1 MNPLD
6 LPSSLSMKRP
16 RLSIDNTVYVV
27 DFTFSSTDW
36 RLTSSHIG
44 FSITQSVRAW
54 FPLILQM
61 RCPPFCTIYT
71 LILHWLCIL
80 SAMTIVLS
88 RSIFCCSLDA
98 ASISFSHDR
107 IHRPFLSLA
116 CRRTYCIE
124 EGRSNSFVNSHG
136 ESPRQPSNLLL
147 ETFYVS
153 MWDSTWIVFYYD
165 NSDFKLTQLCTTSNL
180 CPKAFWRPTEFHW

>member
-1 MNPLD
+1 MPGVRSFGRAAPELSVGDCLATARQWIGAQGTSKDNQMNPLD
-6 LPSSLSMKRP
+6 LPSSLSMKRL

-107 IHRPFLSLA
+107 IHLA
-116 CRRTYCIE
+116 L
-124 EGRSNSFVNSHG
+124 FVFSVSAH
-136 ESPRQPSNLLL
+136 LL
-147 ETFYVS
+147 
-153 MWDSTWIVFYYD
+153 
-165 NSDFKLTQLCTTSNL
+165 
-180 CPKAFWRPTEFHW
+180 FWRGPF